1 MSVIWDLIQHPEE
14 HKMQKL
20 LGPQAFE
27 RRRSSRQSVYVPLFV
42 YGYGEGQEPFHQE
55 TNTLQVNANG
65 ALLRLD
71 GSAKVHR
78 GQKLLLMNRLTNEE
92 QECQIVMLAKR
103 PKHTDLRVGVAF
115 AKAAPQFW
123 TTRKTNPAKTLAQ
136 TCAD

>member
-1 MSVIWDLIQHPEE
+1 MEE
-14 HKMQKL
+14 L
-20 LGPQAFE
+20 LGPQTFE

-71 GSAKVHR
+71 GSAKVYR

-103 PKHTDLRVGVAF
+103 PKHSDLRVGVAF
-115 AKAAPQFW
+115 TTAAPEFW
-123 TTRKTNPAKTLAQ
+123 ATRKESFVRTLPRA
-136 TCAD
+136 CAD